1 MSLEF
6 NNSKMYVFLK
16 LEKQEI
22 DKLKW
27 IESEKLGRDI
37 GRHKA
42 VFYGVG
48 TIEKV
53 GILICKGCALNLYT
67 HYVALLQHSYH
78 YQSLIL

>member
-1 MSLEF
+1 
-6 NNSKMYVFLK
+6 MYLFLK

-42 VFYGVG
+42 VFLWSRYHR
-48 TIEKV
+48 KRW
-53 GILICKGCALNLYT
+53 YT
-67 HYVALLQHSYH
+67 HME
-78 YQSLIL
+78 SLCATS